1 MAQYGEWSEEKVGTI
16 ADGLN
21 QESAG
26 KALFELVASCR
37 KNGIDPETALR
48 KFASSQADTLE
59 STPLK

>member
-1 MAQYGEWSEEKVGTI
+1 MGTI

-59 STPLK
+59 SPPLK